1 MKIFLS
7 IFFLLFCFYNLAGA
21 ETFKSAL
28 KKAYENNSELNAERE
43 SINISKQELNVS
55 KSAYLPTITVTG
67 KKSEENTEKL
77 NDIFSSTRKLRKEI
91 IKAGQETDKPN
102 FGRK

>member
-77 NDIFSSTRKLRKEI
+77 TIKCDNI
-91 IKAGQETDKPN
+91 ITHQKNLTMILVN
-102 FGRK
+102 I

>member
-28 KKAYENNSELNAERE
+28 KKAYDE
-43 SINISKQELNVS
+43 Q
-55 KSAYLPTITVTG
+55 
-67 KKSEENTEKL
+67 
-77 NDIFSSTRKLRKEI
+77 
-91 IKAGQETDKPN
+91 Q
-102 FGRK
+102 